1 MSTAS
6 DTSPE
11 INSLVTM
18 LMAACEEAG
27 MNETLDML
35 LSQPDDR
42 RQYTVREL
50 VQRMRANKAPQAL
63 IEAFL
68 PLLDDAIAER
78 AYQAIYECRR
88 K

>member
-1 MSTAS
+1 MCAVKS
-6 DTSPE
+6 DELP

-18 LMAACEEAG
+18 LMAACEDAG

-35 LSQPDDR
+35 LSQPDDK
-42 RQYTVREL
+42 RQYVVQEL
-50 VQRMRANKAPQAL
+50 VQRMRANKAPRAL

-68 PLLDDAIAER
+68 PLLDNAVAEK
-78 AYQAIYECRR
+78 AYEVIYQCRR